1 MTAPASERVR
11 VRRGPRKG
19 RYDLES
25 VKSVLDAGLVAHVAF
40 VADGQPYCL
49 PMLHARV
56 GENVLIHGSRKS
68 RLIRALAEG
77 APACLTVTTLR
88 GLVLARSAFEHSA
101 NYACVIALGSF
112 TLVDEAVAK
121 LAALEAFTE
130 KLVPGRWREVR
141 PPNANELKAT
151 SVLSMR
157 LDEAS
162 VKARS
167 GPPDDDNSP
176 DAALDVWAG
185 VIPIETRFGA
195 PQPSPGLA
203 AGTALSD
210 SVAGLRAPG
219 QAEVVWPH

>member
-11 VRRGPRKG
+11 VQRGPRKG
-19 RYDLES
+19 HYDLES
-25 VKSVLDAGLVAHVAF
+25 VKFVLDAGLVAHVAF
-40 VADGQPYCL
+40 AADGQPYCL

-68 RLIRALAEG
+68 RLVQALAEG
-77 APACLTVTTLR
+77 APACLTVTTIT

-112 TLVDEAVAK
+112 TLVDDAGAK

-130 KLVPGRWREVR
+130 KLIPGRWCEVR
-141 PPNANELKAT
+141 PPNANELRAT
-151 SVLSMR
+151 SVLSMH

-162 VKARS
+162 VKVRS
-167 GPPDDDNSP
+167 GPPDDDDSP

-185 VIPIETRFGA
+185 VIPIETRLGT
-195 PQPSPGLA
+195 PRPSPGLA
-203 AGTALSD
+203 PGIALPR
-210 SVAGLRAPG
+210 SVKSPRASG
-219 QAEVVWPH
+219 EAEAVWPH